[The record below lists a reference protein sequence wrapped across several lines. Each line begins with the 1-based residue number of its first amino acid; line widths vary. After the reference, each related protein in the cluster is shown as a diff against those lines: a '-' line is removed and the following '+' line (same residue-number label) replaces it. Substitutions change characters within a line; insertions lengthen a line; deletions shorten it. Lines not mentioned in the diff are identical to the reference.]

1 MKQRLIDANKLKVD
15 YIVGSTSTNTECYRY
30 ISKNQVDD
38 APTVEAIPYE
48 FLRELAKNQSHYIL
62 TVWDF
67 LPKVIENI
75 IEVWED
81 WEKESER

>member
-30 ISKNQVDD
+30 ISKNQIDETE
-38 APTVEAIPYE
+38 TVEAIPYE
-48 FLRELAKNQSHYIL
+48 FLRELAKNQPHYIL

-81 WEKESER
+81 WEKENEI